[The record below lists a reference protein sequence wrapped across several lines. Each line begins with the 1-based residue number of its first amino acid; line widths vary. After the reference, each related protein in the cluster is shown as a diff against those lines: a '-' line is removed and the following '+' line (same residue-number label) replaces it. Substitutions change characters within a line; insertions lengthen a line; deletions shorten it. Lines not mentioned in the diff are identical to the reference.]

1 MKNTLMDCEYDK
13 AVKSV
18 KKLMED
24 IYCKVCLENGRRYQ
38 RINIPDADKF
48 VSAVLYAIGID
59 Y

>member
-1 MKNTLMDCEYDK
+1 MDCEYDK

-18 KKLMED
+18 EKLMED